1 MDLFDF
7 PAEEPGSAGGRPL
20 ADRMRPQTL
29 DEFVGQDQ
37 IVGEGRLLRRAIQA
51 DKLTP
56 MIFFGPPGTGKTTLA
71 HIIAKSTS
79 AYFEQLNA
87 VTAGVGDLRKI
98 IAGAE
103 DRLKFDQQK
112 TILFIDEIH
121 RFNKSQ
127 QDALLP
133 SVEKGTII
141 LIGATTESPMFE
153 INPALLS
160 RSRLF
165 RFVPLTQENIR
176 KILDHALSDK
186 KKGYGDY
193 KIQADSDA
201 LDHLVR
207 VANGD
212 SRTALHALELAVLT
226 TDPDKDGVIHI
237 DRSVAEESIQE
248 KVLQYDKKG
257 DNHYDTVSAFI
268 KSMRGSDPDA
278 TLYWLAKMIAAGEDP
293 KFIARRIFIHAAED
307 VGLADPN
314 AILVAN
320 AAVTAVTF
328 IGLPEARIPLAEA
341 ALYVAT
347 APKSNAAVVWPIPI
361 LVANAAVTAV
371 TFIGLPEARIPL
383 AEAALYVAT
392 APKSNAAVV
401 GIDQALSTVKNEK
414 TGEVPMH
421 LRDAHYK
428 GAEKLGHGK
437 GYLYPHDFE
446 GGYVPQDYLP
456 EHLQNKKFYHPSP
469 RGYERTVQKRLDYF
483 VHRDQEKK

>member
-7 PAEEPGSAGGRPL
+7 PSENSERVNRRPL
-20 ADRMRPQTL
+20 ADRMRPRTL
-29 DEFVGQDQ
+29 DEFAGQDH
-37 IVGEGRLLRRAIQA
+37 IVGKGRLLRRAIQA
-51 DKLTP
+51 DNLTP

-71 HIIAKSTS
+71 HIIARTTS
-79 AYFEQLNA
+79 ACFEQLNA
-87 VTAGVGDLRKI
+87 VTAGVGDLRKV
-98 IAGAE
+98 IAGAKE
-103 DRLKFDQQK
+103 RLKYDSQK
-112 TILFIDEIH
+112 TVLFIDEIH
-121 RFNKSQ
+121 RFNRSQ

-133 SVEKGTII
+133 SVEEGTII

-165 RFVPLTQENIR
+165 RFLPLADQDVR
-176 KILDHALSDK
+176 RILTSALKDHDR
-186 KKGYGDY
+186 GYGDY
-193 KIQADSDA
+193 PITVDENA
-201 LDHLVR
+201 LDHLVH

-226 TDPDKDGVIHI
+226 TDPGKDGVIRI
-237 DRSVAEESIQE
+237 DLGVAEESIQE
-248 KVLQYDKKG
+248 RVLQYDKAG

-293 KFIARRIFIHAAED
+293 KFIARRIYVHAAED

-314 AILVAN
+314 ALLIAE

-341 ALYVAT
+341 ALYIAT
-347 APKSNAAVVWPIPI
+347 APKSNAVI
-361 LVANAAVTAV
+361 
-371 TFIGLPEARIPL
+371 R
-383 AEAALYVAT
+383 
-392 APKSNAAVV
+392 
-401 GIDQALSTVKNEK
+401 GIDQAIEAVKKEK
-414 TGEVPMH
+414 TGEVPVH

-428 GAEKLGHGK
+428 GAEQLGHGK

-446 GGYVPQDYLP
+446 GGYVPQQYLP
-456 EHLQNKKFYHPSP
+456 DHLRSKKFYHPSA
-469 RGYERTVQKRLDYF
+469 RGYEKSISKRLDYF
-483 VHRDQEKK
+483 ESRRKKGH

>member
-7 PAEEPGSAGGRPL
+7 PSDDNKTWNARPL

-71 HIIAKSTS
+71 HIIARSTA

-103 DRLKFDQQK
+103 ERLKFDRQR

-121 RFNKSQ
+121 RFNKGQ

-165 RFVPLTQENIR
+165 RFVPLSQGDIR
-176 KILDHALSDK
+176 KILENALTDK
-186 KKGYGDY
+186 ERGYGSY

-207 VANGD
+207 VASGD

-237 DRSVAEESIQE
+237 DRGVAEESIQE

-341 ALYVAT
+341 ALYIAT
-347 APKSNAAVVWPIPI
+347 APKSNAAV
-361 LVANAAVTAV
+361 A
-371 TFIGLPEARIPL
+371 
-383 AEAALYVAT
+383 
-392 APKSNAAVV
+392 
-401 GIDQALSTVKNEK
+401 GIDQALDTVKNEK
-414 TGEVPMH
+414 TGDVPLH

-428 GAEKLGHGK
+428 GAVKLGHGK
-437 GYLYPHDFE
+437 GYLYPHDFP
-446 GGYVPQDYLP
+446 GGYVPQNYLP
-456 EHLQNKKFYHPSP
+456 EHLRAKKFYQPSP
-469 RGYERTVQKRLDYF
+469 RGYEKTIQKRLDYF
-483 VHRDQEKK
+483 AERDRENK

>member
-7 PAEEPGSAGGRPL
+7 PTDEQSNLNGRPL

-29 DEFVGQDQ
+29 DEFVGQEQ
-37 IVGEGRLLRRAIQA
+37 IVGKGRLLRRAIQA

-71 HIIAKSTS
+71 HIIARTTS
-79 AYFEQLNA
+79 AYYEQLNA
-87 VTAGVGDLRKI
+87 VTSGVGDLRKI
-98 IAGAE
+98 IAAAE
-103 DRLKFDQQK
+103 ERLKFDQQR

-121 RFNKSQ
+121 RFNKGQ

-153 INPALLS
+153 INAALLS

-165 RFVPLTQENIR
+165 RFEPLSDDAIR
-176 KILDHALSDK
+176 KIIENALHDK
-186 KKGYGDY
+186 KRGYGEVA
-193 KIQADSDA
+193 IQLDRDA
-201 LDHLVR
+201 LDHIVR
-207 VANGD
+207 VASGD
-212 SRTALHALELAVLT
+212 SRTALHALELAALT
-226 TDPDKDGVIHI
+226 TDPDNKGIIHI

-248 KVLQYDKKG
+248 KVLQYDKNG

-268 KSMRGSDPDA
+268 KSMRGSDPNA

-314 AILVAN
+314 ALLVAN

-347 APKSNAAVVWPIPI
+347 APKSNAAVI
-361 LVANAAVTAV
+361 
-371 TFIGLPEARIPL
+371 
-383 AEAALYVAT
+383 
-392 APKSNAAVV
+392 
-401 GIDQALSTVKNEK
+401 GIDQALAAVKEKK
-414 TGEVPMH
+414 TGAVPIH

-428 GAEKLGHGK
+428 GAAKLGHGK
-437 GYLYPHDFE
+437 DYLYPHDFE
-446 GGYVPQDYLP
+446 GGYVTQNYLP
-456 EHLQNKKFYHPSP
+456 ESLRDKVFYHPSP

-483 VHRDQEKK
+483 AERDQKERQKGNR

>member
-1 MDLFDF
+1 MDLFDL
-7 PAEEPGSAGGRPL
+7 PSDDMTTGRGRPL

-29 DEFVGQDQ
+29 DEFVGQEQ
-37 IVGEGRLLRRAIQA
+37 IVGKGRLLRRAIQA

-71 HIIAKSTS
+71 HIIAQTTS

-87 VTAGVGDLRKI
+87 VTAGVSDLRKI

-103 DRLKFDQQK
+103 ERLKFDQQR

-121 RFNKSQ
+121 RFSKSQ

-133 SVEKGTII
+133 SVEKGTVI

-165 RFVPLTQENIR
+165 RFVPLTQDDIR
-176 KILDHALSDK
+176 TILQHALTDK
-186 KKGYGDY
+186 ERGYGNE
-193 KIQADSDA
+193 KVKMEPAA
-201 LDHLVR
+201 MDHLVR

-226 TDPDKDGVIHI
+226 TDRDQDGFIHI
-237 DRSVAEESIQE
+237 DLHVAEESIQE

-314 AILVAN
+314 ALLIAH
-320 AAVTAVTF
+320 AAVKAVTF

-341 ALYVAT
+341 ALYIAT
-347 APKSNAAVVWPIPI
+347 APKSNAAVI
-361 LVANAAVTAV
+361 
-371 TFIGLPEARIPL
+371 
-383 AEAALYVAT
+383 
-392 APKSNAAVV
+392 
-401 GIDQALSTVKNEK
+401 GIDQALDTVKNEK
-414 TGEVPMH
+414 TGEVPIH

-428 GAEKLGHGK
+428 GAAKLGHGK

-456 EHLQNKKFYHPSP
+456 EHLRNKHFYHPSP
-469 RGYERTVQKRLDYF
+469 RGYERTINKRLDYF
-483 VHRDQEKK
+483 ARRDHDQK

>member
-7 PAEEPGSAGGRPL
+7 PTDDQSNLNGRPL

-29 DEFVGQDQ
+29 DEFVGQEQ
-37 IVGEGRLLRRAIQA
+37 IVGQGRLLRRAIQA

-71 HIIAKSTS
+71 HIIAQTTS
-79 AYFEQLNA
+79 AYYEQLNA
-87 VTAGVGDLRKI
+87 VTSGVGDIRKI
-98 IAGAE
+98 IAAAE
-103 DRLKFDQQK
+103 ERLKFDQQK

-121 RFNKSQ
+121 RFNKGQ

-153 INPALLS
+153 INAALLS

-165 RFVPLTQENIR
+165 RFEPLTDKAIR
-176 KILDHALSDK
+176 TILSHALTDK
-186 KKGYGDY
+186 KRGYGESAIEVDE
-193 KIQADSDA
+193 DA

-226 TDPDKDGVIHI
+226 TDPNADGVIHI

-248 KVLQYDKKG
+248 KVLQYDKNG

-268 KSMRGSDPDA
+268 KSMRGSDPNA

-314 AILVAN
+314 AILIAN
-320 AAVTAVTF
+320 TAVTAVTF
-328 IGLPEARIPLAEA
+328 IGMPEARIPLAEA

-347 APKSNAAVVWPIPI
+347 APKSNAVISGIDEA
-361 LVANAAVTAV
+361 LAAV
-371 TFIGLPEARIPL
+371 
-383 AEAALYVAT
+383 
-392 APKSNAAVV
+392 K
-401 GIDQALSTVKNEK
+401 DEK
-414 TGEVPMH
+414 TGDVPIH

-428 GAEKLGHGK
+428 GAAKLGHGK

-446 GGYVPQDYLP
+446 DGYVPQDYLP
-456 EHLQNKKFYHPSP
+456 DKLRSKHFYHPSP

-483 VHRDQEKK
+483 VERDKKKR

>member
-7 PAEEPGSAGGRPL
+7 PTDDQSNLNGRPL

-29 DEFVGQDQ
+29 DEFVGQEQ
-37 IVGEGRLLRRAIQA
+37 IVGKGRLLRRAIQA

-71 HIIAKSTS
+71 HIIARTTS
-79 AYFEQLNA
+79 AYYEQLNA
-87 VTAGVGDLRKI
+87 VTSGVGDLRKI
-98 IAGAE
+98 IAAAE
-103 DRLKFDQQK
+103 ERLKFDQQR

-121 RFNKSQ
+121 RFNKGQ

-153 INPALLS
+153 INAALLS

-165 RFVPLTQENIR
+165 RFEP
-176 KILDHALSDK
+176 LSDDAIRTIIENALQDK
-186 KKGYGDY
+186 QRGYGEVNIMLD
-193 KIQADSDA
+193 ADA

-207 VANGD
+207 VASGD
-212 SRTALHALELAVLT
+212 SRTALHALELAALT
-226 TDPDKDGVIHI
+226 TDPDKEGVIHI

-248 KVLQYDKKG
+248 KVLQYDKNG

-268 KSMRGSDPDA
+268 KSMRGSDPNA
-278 TLYWLAKMIAAGEDP
+278 TLYWLAKMITAGEDP

-347 APKSNAAVVWPIPI
+347 APKSNAAVV
-361 LVANAAVTAV
+361 
-371 TFIGLPEARIPL
+371 
-383 AEAALYVAT
+383 
-392 APKSNAAVV
+392 
-401 GIDQALSTVKNEK
+401 GIDQALDTVKNEK
-414 TGEVPMH
+414 TGEVPIH

-428 GAEKLGHGK
+428 GAAKLGHGK
-437 GYLYPHDFE
+437 DYLYPHDFE
-446 GGYVPQDYLP
+446 GGYVSQNYLP
-456 EHLQNKKFYHPSP
+456 ESLRDKVFYHPSP

-483 VHRDQEKK
+483 AERDQEKQ

>member
-7 PAEEPGSAGGRPL
+7 PSDDNKTAESARPL
-20 ADRMRPQTL
+20 ADRMRPRTL
-29 DEFVGQDQ
+29 DEFVGQEQ
-37 IVGEGRLLRRAIQA
+37 IVGKGRLLRRAIQA
-51 DKLTP
+51 DRLTP

-71 HIIAKSTS
+71 HIIARSTS

-103 DRLKFDQQK
+103 ERLKFDRQR

-121 RFNKSQ
+121 RFNKGQ

-153 INPALLS
+153 INSALLS

-165 RFVPLTQENIR
+165 RFVPLSQDDIR
-176 KILDHALSDK
+176 KILENTLADK
-186 KKGYGDY
+186 ERGYGRY

-201 LDHLVR
+201 IDHLVR

-237 DRSVAEESIQE
+237 DRGVAEESIQE

-278 TLYWLAKMIAAGEDP
+278 TLFWLAKMIAAGEDP

-347 APKSNAAVVWPIPI
+347 APKSNAAVI
-361 LVANAAVTAV
+361 
-371 TFIGLPEARIPL
+371 
-383 AEAALYVAT
+383 
-392 APKSNAAVV
+392 
-401 GIDQALSTVKNEK
+401 GIDQALDAVKNGK
-414 TGEVPMH
+414 TGEVPLH

-428 GAEKLGHGK
+428 GASKLGHGK
-437 GYLYPHDFE
+437 GYLYPHDFP
-446 GGYVPQDYLP
+446 GGYVPQNYLP
-456 EHLQNKKFYHPSP
+456 ENLRTKKFYHPSP
-469 RGYERTVQKRLDYF
+469 RGYEKSIQKRLDYF
-483 VHRDQEKK
+483 AERNRENK

>member
-1 MDLFDF
+1 MDLFDL
-7 PAEEPGSAGGRPL
+7 PDDSSAGMKNRPL

-29 DEFVGQDQ
+29 DEFVGQEQ
-37 IVGEGRLLRRAIQA
+37 IVGKNRLLRRAIQA

-87 VTAGVGDLRKI
+87 VTAGVGDLRKVI
-98 IAGAE
+98 SGAE
-103 DRLKFDQQK
+103 ERLKFDRQK

-121 RFNKSQ
+121 RFSKSQ

-133 SVEKGTII
+133 SVEKGIII

-165 RFVPLTQENIR
+165 RFVPLTEDDIR
-176 KILDHALSDK
+176 RILLNALHDK
-186 KKGYGDY
+186 ERGYGSE
-193 KIQADSDA
+193 KIRLDADA

-207 VANGD
+207 VASGD
-212 SRTALHALELAVLT
+212 SRSALQALELAALT
-226 TDPDKDGVIHI
+226 TDPDKNGVIHI
-237 DRSVAEESIQE
+237 NLEVAEESIQK
-248 KVLQYDKKG
+248 KVLHYDKKG

-268 KSMRGSDPDA
+268 KSMRGSDPNA

-347 APKSNAAVVWPIPI
+347 APKSNAAVV
-361 LVANAAVTAV
+361 
-371 TFIGLPEARIPL
+371 
-383 AEAALYVAT
+383 
-392 APKSNAAVV
+392 
-401 GIDQALSTVKNEK
+401 GIDQALDAVKHDR

-428 GAEKLGHGK
+428 GAAKLGHGK

-446 GGYVPQDYLP
+446 GGYVPQAYLP
-456 EHLQNKKFYHPSP
+456 PHLQDKTFYHPSP

-483 VHRDQEKK
+483 AQRDQAGK

>member
-7 PAEEPGSAGGRPL
+7 PSDDPGNIGGRPL

-37 IVGEGRLLRRAIQA
+37 IVGKGRLLRRAIQA

-87 VTAGVGDLRKI
+87 VTAGVGDLRKV

-165 RFVPLTQENIR
+165 RFIPLTQDNIR
-176 KILDHALSDK
+176 TILENALTDK
-186 KKGYGDY
+186 KRGYGDY
-193 KIQADSDA
+193 KIQADDDA

-226 TDPDKDGVIHI
+226 TDPNRDGIIHI

-347 APKSNAAVVWPIPI
+347 APKSNAAVV
-361 LVANAAVTAV
+361 
-371 TFIGLPEARIPL
+371 
-383 AEAALYVAT
+383 
-392 APKSNAAVV
+392 
-401 GIDQALSTVKNEK
+401 GIDQALSAVKNEK
-414 TGEVPMH
+414 TGEVPIH

-483 VHRDQEKK
+483 AQRDQDKK

>member
-7 PAEEPGSAGGRPL
+7 PAEEPGSTGGRPL

-186 KKGYGDY
+186 QKGYGDY

-314 AILVAN
+314 ALLVAN

-347 APKSNAAVVWPIPI
+347 APKSNAAV
-361 LVANAAVTAV
+361 A
-371 TFIGLPEARIPL
+371 
-383 AEAALYVAT
+383 
-392 APKSNAAVV
+392 
-401 GIDQALSTVKNEK
+401 GIDQALSTVENEK

-456 EHLQNKKFYHPSP
+456 EHLQNKKFYRPSS

-483 VHRDQEKK
+483 AQRDREKK

>member
-7 PAEEPGSAGGRPL
+7 PTDDQSNLKGRPL

-29 DEFVGQDQ
+29 DEFVGQEQ
-37 IVGEGRLLRRAIQA
+37 IVGKGRLLRRAIQA

-71 HIIAKSTS
+71 HIIARTTS
-79 AYFEQLNA
+79 AYYEQLNA
-87 VTAGVGDLRKI
+87 VTSGVGDLRKI
-98 IAGAE
+98 IAAAE
-103 DRLKFDQQK
+103 ERLKFDQQR

-121 RFNKSQ
+121 RFNKGQ

-153 INPALLS
+153 INAALLS

-165 RFVPLTQENIR
+165 RFEPLTDDAIRTIIEN
-176 KILDHALSDK
+176 ALQDK
-186 KKGYGDY
+186 QRGYGEVNIKLDG
-193 KIQADSDA
+193 DA
-201 LDHLVR
+201 LDHIVR
-207 VANGD
+207 VASGD
-212 SRTALHALELAVLT
+212 SRTALHALELAALT
-226 TDPDKDGVIHI
+226 TDPDKEGVIHI

-248 KVLQYDKKG
+248 KVLQYDKNG

-268 KSMRGSDPDA
+268 KSMRGSDPNA

-347 APKSNAAVVWPIPI
+347 APKSNAAVV
-361 LVANAAVTAV
+361 
-371 TFIGLPEARIPL
+371 
-383 AEAALYVAT
+383 
-392 APKSNAAVV
+392 
-401 GIDQALSTVKNEK
+401 GIDQALATVKNEK
-414 TGEVPMH
+414 TGEVPIH

-428 GAEKLGHGK
+428 GAAKLGHGK
-437 GYLYPHDFE
+437 DYLYPHDFE
-446 GGYVPQDYLP
+446 GGYVTQNYLP
-456 EHLQNKKFYHPSP
+456 ESLRDKVFYHPSP

-483 VHRDQEKK
+483 AERDQEKQ